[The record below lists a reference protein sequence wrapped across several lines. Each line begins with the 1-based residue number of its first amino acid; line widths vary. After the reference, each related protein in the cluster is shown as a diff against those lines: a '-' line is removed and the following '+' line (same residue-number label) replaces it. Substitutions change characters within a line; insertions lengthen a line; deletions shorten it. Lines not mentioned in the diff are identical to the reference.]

1 MAFHIYVVILLFL
14 TGLLFGTI
22 AILIGLKR
30 PLKLKRIGS
39 YCVECNEQYEWY
51 QLIPIVSFFINKGEC
66 PYCHKKLSIW
76 YPILEL
82 LSGVLFAAAYV
93 IYGFSY
99 ELIIMLL
106 MIFLSVNIFVSDF
119 KHFII
124 LDGPIIVFSILVLLL
139 KYIFFGFKVFLLS
152 ICSGAIVFIFMF
164 SIRFLGSK
172 TFKQEALGGGDV
184 KLALLFGFILG
195 LRLSVVSLILGAFL
209 AFPYAIYFTIKG
221 KDQEIPFGP
230 FLVLGLD
237 IVFIFMKYIDN
248 FLEIIFK

>member
-93 IYGFSY
+93 KYGFSY

>member
-93 IYGFSY
+93 KYGFSY

-106 MIFLSVNIFVSDF
+106 MISLSVNIFVSDF

-172 TFKQEALGGGDV
+172 TFKQDSLGGGDV

>member
-1 MAFHIYVVILLFL
+1 
-14 TGLLFGTI
+14 
-22 AILIGLKR
+22 
-30 PLKLKRIGS
+30 
-39 YCVECNEQYEWY
+39 
-51 QLIPIVSFFINKGEC
+51 
-66 PYCHKKLSIW
+66 
-76 YPILEL
+76 
-82 LSGVLFAAAYV
+82 
-93 IYGFSY
+93 
-99 ELIIMLL
+99 
-106 MIFLSVNIFVSDF
+106 
-119 KHFII
+119 
-124 LDGPIIVFSILVLLL
+124 
-139 KYIFFGFKVFLLS
+139 
-152 ICSGAIVFIFMF
+152 MF

>member
-93 IYGFSY
+93 KYGFSY

-139 KYIFFGFKVFLLS
+139 KHIFFGFKVFLLS